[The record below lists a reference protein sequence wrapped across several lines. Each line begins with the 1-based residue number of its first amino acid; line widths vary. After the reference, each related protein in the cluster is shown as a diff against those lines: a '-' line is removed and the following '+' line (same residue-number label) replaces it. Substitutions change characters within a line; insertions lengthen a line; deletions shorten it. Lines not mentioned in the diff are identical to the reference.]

1 MKDIKKLQILDILFS
16 EQLNPKIN
24 LNDRDYDLEKIFKFS
39 RLECKL
45 LKFTNNKTQIKLLK
59 DQCKNR
65 NLQTLAAFGEYLDLA
80 NLLHKSNIFFIP
92 LKGLHL
98 NLEFYS
104 ELSERPIR
112 DVDLLVKE
120 EQLDKLLDILKK
132 NNYFFENKQIDL
144 SSFSYNS
151 KRYDVPPITNK
162 SGIRIELHIRL
173 LDAEID
179 PDNEFTKESILTSVK
194 YKQGNIEINLMSY
207 EFLILHLIYHS
218 TLKEYFDNGMIS
230 LLDLAKISSKCNIDY
245 ESLNIISRK
254 FNLYKATSAILSILY
269 NRRIVSNKTIKSNF
283 IYDPNTFLKVE
294 SLLIFNT
301 PDPILS
307 ALYKY
312 LSNPER
318 FYKYFKEHLFGKNK
332 NYSKPLLPSFKILR
346 KRIASFLFD
355 RSFRSNLVKSHRMKK
370 TITD

>member
-1 MKDIKKLQILDILFS
+1 M
-16 EQLNPKIN
+16 
-24 LNDRDYDLEKIFKFS
+24 
-39 RLECKL
+39 
-45 LKFTNNKTQIKLLK
+45 
-59 DQCKNR
+59 
-65 NLQTLAAFGEYLDLA
+65 
-80 NLLHKSNIFFIP
+80 
-92 LKGLHL
+92 
-98 NLEFYS
+98 
-104 ELSERPIR
+104 
-112 DVDLLVKE
+112 
-120 EQLDKLLDILKK
+120 
-132 NNYFFENKQIDL
+132 
-144 SSFSYNS
+144 
-151 KRYDVPPITNK
+151 
-162 SGIRIELHIRL
+162 

-301 PDPILS
+301 LTQYYLRYINIYPILKDS
-307 ALYKY
+307 ISILKSIY
-312 LSNPER
+312 LGKIKIIQNPCFR
-318 FYKYFKEHLFGKNK
+318 HLKFYEKELHH
-332 NYSKPLLPSFKILR
+332 
-346 KRIASFLFD
+346 SFLIEVLD
-355 RSFRSNLVKSHRMKK
+355 LIWLNL
-370 TITD
+370 IE